1 MASRCCWLAAKPTPQ
16 VIDLYR
22 RARSLQRRGADRQT
36 CHAAERDCDRMLG
49 LRLWDFSVSDDFMFD
64 SDEPPDYL
72 LKRGTNAGAGWHHV
86 RSLRE
91 QLQGADRELR
101 R

>member
-1 MASRCCWLAAKPTPQ
+1 
-16 VIDLYR
+16 
-22 RARSLQRRGADRQT
+22 
-36 CHAAERDCDRMLG
+36 MLG